1 MVSKTNYPEFIELI
15 KNYEIIGIQES
26 KTDDCDVINIPGY
39 NIFYNNRENLSR
51 RKSGGLAL
59 LVKEEIQNYVKIEKQ
74 HSSQL
79 VLWFSISRE
88 LLMTEND
95 VLCGV
100 VYVPPIGSKY
110 ANEDP
115 FAELHAEILK
125 TSSENSQIILMGD
138 FNSRTG
144 ERSDIF
150 LSDEFLSDIYGL
162 EFLEIENN
170 NTQNIFIQNNVPL
183 QRCNIDNVVNA
194 YGTQMIDFCKLS
206 NLCILNGRI
215 GRYKYNSKYTCK
227 DKSVVDYFLCSAPLF
242 SKIENLH
249 VLEFSSLYSDA
260 HCPVS
265 LTLNACKNT
274 QETKGESQQIQ
285 DNIRLWNAEKITT
298 FQDNFN
304 LHDLTEIEAK
314 LSFTANRGT
323 LQQHELDEIVNDI
336 GVIFEKCAEKSFGRV
351 KTGTKKNITN
361 PAKKPWFDESCR
373 RARNEYHRAR
383 RKYSLNKN
391 NENKIN
397 LNQISKFYKRTMNFN
412 IKKFKEARAHT
423 KA

>member
-1 MVSKTNYPEFIELI
+1 M
-15 KNYEIIGIQES
+15 
-26 KTDDCDVINIPGY
+26 
-39 NIFYNNRENLSR
+39 SR
-51 RKSGGLAL
+51 RKSGGLTL

-79 VLWFSISRE
+79 VLWFSISPE

-110 ANEDP
+110 ANEDL
-115 FAELHAEILK
+115 FANLHAEILK

-150 LSDEFLSDIYGL
+150 LSDEFLSDLYGL

-170 NTQNIFIQNNVPL
+170 NTRNIFIQNNVPL

-194 YGTQMIDFCKLS
+194 YVTLMIDFCKLS

-215 GRYKYNSKYTCK
+215 GQYMYNSKYTCK
-227 DKSVVDYFLCSAPLF
+227 DKSVVDYCPCSAPLF
-242 SKIENLH
+242 SKIEHLH

-265 LTLNACKNT
+265 LTLKACKNT
-274 QETKGESQQIQ
+274 HKTLGESQQI
-285 DNIRLWNAEKITT
+285 
-298 FQDNFN
+298 
-304 LHDLTEIEAK
+304 HGY
-314 LSFTANRGT
+314 GT
-323 LQQHELDEIVNDI
+323 LKKLLRFKIILICTTLQKSKRNFHLQQ
-336 GVIFEKCAEKSFGRV
+336 
-351 KTGTKKNITN
+351 TG
-361 PAKKPWFDESCR
+361 AL
-373 RARNEYHRAR
+373 
-383 RKYSLNKN
+383 YSNM
-391 NENKIN
+391 
-397 LNQISKFYKRTMNFN
+397 S
-412 IKKFKEARAHT
+412 
-423 KA
+423 